1 MKQLAGLDAS
11 FLYLETP
18 QMPMHVG
25 ALHLLELP
33 AGYDG
38 DYVED
43 LREHMRSRMPLLP
56 ALRRRLLA
64 MPLGLSNPG
73 WVDADPDLEAHIVE
87 IPLPEG
93 SGMAELEAM
102 VGELHPVLL
111 DRSRPLWKFHVFTG
125 LEPGPEGQPRVALYT
140 QLHHAAVDGQAAVAL
155 AQVILDLSPEPR
167 AVGAVAARGKKRGQ
181 IGTVGLLR
189 AAVAQQW
196 KQTVKLARSLPSAAS
211 IVGHMAV
218 GYVGG
223 AAAGAS
229 VDKLRKLLGDV
240 ASQTTAMVRGK
251 ASVASLGPAP
261 RTRFNVSLSATRSFA
276 GVTLPLAELNRTRRR
291 HGASLNDAVLFVIG
305 GALRRY
311 FAKHGPLPRKSLI
324 AAVPVSTRAAGDTT
338 SNNQATMTLMSL
350 GTHLADA
357 GERLAHVMA
366 SSRAMKAQMDQ
377 LKSLMPTDFP
387 SLGIPWLMQ
396 AGAMLY
402 GRAKVAEKL
411 PVVANVVISNVPG
424 PQVPLY
430 LAGAK
435 MLTNYPTSIAVHG
448 LALNVTVQT
457 YNQSLDIGLM
467 ACGEALPE
475 TAELAAYVE
484 AAFMEFQALPVAE
497 PEAGAEP
504 APTAKKAPRKA
515 AAAKPAAKG
524 APVKKAPS
532 KQALAKKASARKTS
546 AKAAPAKAPPAQKSV
561 TQATPRPRASTPRKK
576 AAAG

>member
-25 ALHLLELP
+25 ALHVLELP
-33 AGYDG
+33 EGYDG
-38 DYVED
+38 DFVED
-43 LREHMRSRMPLLP
+43 LREHMRARLPLLP
-56 ALRRRLLA
+56 ALRRKLLA
-64 MPLGLSNPG
+64 MPLGLSNPA
-73 WVDADPDLEAHIVE
+73 WVDADPDLEEHIVE

-93 SGMAELEAM
+93 SGMAELEAQ
-102 VGELHPVLL
+102 VAELHPVLL

-155 AQVILDLSPEPR
+155 AHVILDLSPEPR
-167 AVGAVAARGKKRGQ
+167 AVDAIAARGKKRGQ
-181 IGTVGLLR
+181 LGTVGLLR
-189 AAVAQQW
+189 AAVSQQW

-211 IVGHMAV
+211 ILGNMAV

-229 VDKLRKLLGDV
+229 VGKLRQLLADV
-240 ASQTTAMVRGK
+240 ASQTTAVVRGK
-251 ASVASLGPAP
+251 TAVSSLGPAP

-276 GVTLPLAELNRTRRR
+276 AVTLPLAELNRTRKR

-311 FAKHGPLPRKSLI
+311 FTKHGPLPRKPLI

-350 GTHLADA
+350 GTHLASPA
-357 GERLAHVMA
+357 ERLAHVMA
-366 SSRAMKAQMDQ
+366 SSQAMKAQMNQ

-411 PVVANVVISNVPG
+411 PVIANVVISNVPG
-424 PQVPLY
+424 PQMPLY

-435 MLTNYPTSIAVHG
+435 MITNYPTSIAVHG

-497 PEAGAEP
+497 VVEDVPVP
-504 APTAKKAPRKA
+504 KKAATARKA
-515 AAAKPAAKG
+515 P
-524 APVKKAPS
+524 
-532 KQALAKKASARKTS
+532 ARKTAAG
-546 AKAAPAKAPPAQKSV
+546 AKTV
-561 TQATPRPRASTPRKK
+561 TKATPRPRASTARKK

>member
-43 LREHMRSRMPLLP
+43 LREHMRARMPLLP
-56 ALRRRLLA
+56 ALRRRLLT

-73 WVDADPDLEAHIVE
+73 WVDADPDLEDHIVE

-93 SGMAELEAM
+93 SGMAELEAQ
-102 VGELHPVLL
+102 VGALHPVLL

-125 LEPGPEGQPRVALYT
+125 LDASPEGQTRVALYT

-167 AVGAVAARGKKRGQ
+167 AVDAIAARGKKRGQ
-181 IGTVGLLR
+181 LGTVGMLR
-189 AAVAQQW
+189 AAVSQQW
-196 KQTVKLARSLPSAAS
+196 KQTVKLARALPSAAG
-211 IVGHMAV
+211 ILGGMAA

-229 VDKLRKLLGDV
+229 VNKLRTLLSDV
-240 ASQTTAMVRGK
+240 ASQTTAVVRGK
-251 ASVASLGPAP
+251 AAVSSLGPAP
-261 RTRFNVSLSATRSFA
+261 RTRFNVSLSDTRSFA
-276 GVTLPLAELNRTRRR
+276 GVTLPLAELHRTRKR
-291 HGASLNDAVLFVIG
+291 HGASVNDAVLFVIG

-311 FAKHGPLPRKSLI
+311 FTKHGPLPRKSLI

-338 SNNQATMTLMSL
+338 SNNQATMTFMSL
-350 GTHLADA
+350 GTHLASPA
-357 GERLAHVMA
+357 ERLAHVMA
-366 SSRAMKAQMDQ
+366 SSKAMKAQMSQ

-411 PVVANVVISNVPG
+411 PVIANVVISNVPG
-424 PQVPLY
+424 PQMPLY
-430 LAGAK
+430 LAGAR
-435 MLTNYPTSIAVHG
+435 MVTNYPTSIAVHG

-475 TAELAAYVE
+475 TAELAAYVD

-497 PEAGAEP
+497 APPEP
-504 APTAKKAPRKA
+504 APAVKKA
-515 AAAKPAAKG
+515 AAR
-524 APVKKAPS
+524 KAP
-532 KQALAKKASARKTS
+532 ARKATARQPV
-546 AKAAPAKAPPAQKSV
+546 AK
-561 TQATPRPRASTPRKK
+561 ATPRPRASTARKK
-576 AAAG
+576 VAAG